1 MTVKT
6 SFEAWE
12 AVTALFPT
20 EYKKDEEASA
30 RAGYPIYR
38 STVNHYDYFC
48 MLGDRIEV
56 NFSNGKTVNVWI
68 KSEPKPEKREVKTEA
83 ELKEIAEAMSETIMI
98 RTYENGNSN
107 DTRRK
112 TTKPEKAIIYK
123 IAYGALLALNHGEEV
138 RSSRMAEQSIVDSA
152 EYTIDLF
159 IPECNGYDTIYI
171 PLKKALASWKKEA
184 KQ

>member
-6 SFEAWE
+6 EYQAWE
-12 AVTALFPT
+12 AVTALFPD
-20 EYKKDEEASA
+20 EYKKDEESSA
-30 RAGYPIYR
+30 KAGYSVYR
-38 STVNHYDYFC
+38 STVNYYNYFC

-68 KSEPKPEKREVKTEA
+68 KPDPKPEKREVKTEA

-98 RTYENGNSN
+98 RTYENGNSK

-123 IAYGALLALNHGEEV
+123 IAYGALLALNHGEDS
-138 RSSRMAEQSIVDSA
+138 RSSRLAEQKIIDTA
-152 EYTIDLF
+152 EFTIDLF
-159 IPECNGYDTIYI
+159 IPDCNGYDTMYI
-171 PLKKALASWKKEA
+171 PLKKAVAEWTKEA
-184 KQ
+184 TK

>member
-20 EYKKDEEASA
+20 EYKKDEEASK

-83 ELKEIAEAMSETIMI
+83 ELKEIAEAM
-98 RTYENGNSN
+98 
-107 DTRRK
+107 K
-112 TTKPEKAIIYK
+112 TATATTH
-123 IAYGALLALNHGEEV
+123 GARQQNQK
-138 RSSRMAEQSIVDSA
+138 RQSFIKLPA

-171 PLKKALASWKKEA
+171 PLKKALASWTKEA

>member
-123 IAYGALLALNHGEEV
+123 IAYGALLALNHG
-138 RSSRMAEQSIVDSA
+138 IVDSA

-171 PLKKALASWKKEA
+171 PLKKALASWTKEA
-184 KQ
+184 K

>member
-6 SFEAWE
+6 EYQAWE
-12 AVTALFPT
+12 AVTAFFPA
-20 EYKKDEEASA
+20 EYKKDEESSA
-30 RAGYPIYR
+30 RAGYPVYR
-38 STVNHYDYFC
+38 SIENHYDYFC

-68 KSEPKPEKREVKTEA
+68 KPDQKPEVRQHKPEA
-83 ELKEIAEAMSETIMI
+83 ELKEIAEGISQEVVI

-171 PLKKALASWKKEA
+171 PLKKALASWTKEA